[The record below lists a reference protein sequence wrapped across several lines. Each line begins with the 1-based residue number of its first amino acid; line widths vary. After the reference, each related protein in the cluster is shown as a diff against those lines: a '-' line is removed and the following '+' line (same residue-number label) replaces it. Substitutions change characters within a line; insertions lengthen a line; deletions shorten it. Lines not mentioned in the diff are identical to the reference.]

1 MTGPNTANALPCSDG
16 GKTSRMIPR
25 PCGIRSA
32 AAAPWASRQ
41 PISIAESTANAQAS
55 DEATNPSAPITNSRL
70 RP

>member
-1 MTGPNTANALPCSDG
+1 
-16 GKTSRMIPR
+16 MIPR

-41 PISIAESTANAQAS
+41 AISIVGLTANAH
-55 DEATNPSAPITNSRL
+55 ATDAATKPSAPITNSRL